1 MMPGKIPN
9 LFITLISIAG
19 LFFFQACR
27 EDSNKARKYRTAAA
41 RKGDME
47 ITVSAPGR
55 VEPEAAI
62 EIKSKASGQILE
74 LPFQEGD
81 RVKKGDLL
89 VRLDPETEQRLLG
102 QAQAQMETAKASLVK
117 AEILYESAAA
127 EMKRLEGLR
136 KNRVVPTTQLE
147 EARRKVRIQEQELK
161 ICRANLASAQE
172 ELKNARARLEDT
184 EIRAP
189 LDAMIIKRM
198 VEPGQII
205 SSGLSSLTAGTALMV
220 MADLSSIIVRSEVNE
235 ADISRVRPGQNVRI
249 ELDAFP
255 DALFEGKVIRI
266 SPQGHLSSGITVFD
280 TIIEVTDSRRSHLR
294 PMMSASVEIIA
305 EEVKDAL
312 LVPVEALRREDGE
325 TGLWVMK
332 EGEPVWRKV
341 EIGVAG
347 WDELVILDGISPGET
362 VILGSDPRGLLPK

>member
-1 MMPGKIPN
+1 MSRKNPI
-9 LFITLISIAG
+9 LFIFFISVAG
-19 LFFFQACR
+19 LFFFHASCR
-27 EDSNKARKYRTAAA
+27 GDSNKLGEYRTAVA

-102 QAQAQMETAKASLVK
+102 QAQAQRETASASLVK

-127 EMKRLEGLR
+127 DLKRLEGL
-136 KNRVVPTTQLE
+136 KKSQVVPVADLE
-147 EARRKVRIQEQELK
+147 EAGRKVKIQNQEIK
-161 ICRANLASAQE
+161 ICRANLASAEE
-172 ELKNARARLEDT
+172 ELKNATARLEDT

-189 LDAMIIKRM
+189 RDAIIIDRM

-205 SSGLSSLTAGTALMV
+205 SSGISSLTAGTTLMV
-220 MADLSSIIVRSEVNE
+220 MADLSSILVRSEVNE
-235 ADISRVRPGQNVRI
+235 ADISRVKPGQNVRI

-255 DALFEGKVIRI
+255 DAVFEGKVIRI
-266 SPQGHLSSGITVFD
+266 SPQGHSSSGITVFD

-294 PMMSASVEIIA
+294 PMMSARVEIITD
-305 EEVKDAL
+305 EVKDAL
-312 LVPVEALRREDGE
+312 LVPVEALRRDKGE
-325 TGLWVMK
+325 IGLWVMK
-332 EGEPVWRKV
+332 GKNPVWRKV

-347 WDELVILDGISPGET
+347 WDELVILEGLSPGET
-362 VILGSDPRGLLPK
+362 IILGPGP